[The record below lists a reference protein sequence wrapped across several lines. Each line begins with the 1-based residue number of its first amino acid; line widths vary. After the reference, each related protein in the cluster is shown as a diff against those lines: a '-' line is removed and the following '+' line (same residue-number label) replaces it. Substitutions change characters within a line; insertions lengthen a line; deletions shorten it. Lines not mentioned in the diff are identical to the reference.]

1 MIIYVVLWHGKK
13 SSKTSSQVLE
23 RSKPRVKIYWLIY
36 SIMYSIFDTYFAA
49 CLFADNV
56 IIWEYF
62 LLKKILKKTE
72 LTRI

>member
-1 MIIYVVLWHGKK
+1 
-13 SSKTSSQVLE
+13 
-23 RSKPRVKIYWLIY
+23 
-36 SIMYSIFDTYFAA
+36 MYSIFDTYFAA